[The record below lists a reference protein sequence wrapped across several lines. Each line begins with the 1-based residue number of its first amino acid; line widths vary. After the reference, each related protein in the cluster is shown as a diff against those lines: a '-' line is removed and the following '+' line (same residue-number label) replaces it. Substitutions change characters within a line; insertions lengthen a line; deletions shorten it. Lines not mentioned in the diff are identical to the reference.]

1 MRPKLKNCTPG
12 SGGLQLKMG
21 FVTRAQKM
29 SRIKRKEMINKD
41 RTDLSLARQC
51 KLLKVSRSS
60 LYYVPVGFDA
70 ETLELMSEIDRIF
83 TKFPFLAAVK

>member
-1 MRPKLKNCTPG
+1 
-12 SGGLQLKMG
+12 
-21 FVTRAQKM
+21 M

-41 RTDLSLARQC
+41 RTGLSLARQC

>member
-1 MRPKLKNCTPG
+1 
-12 SGGLQLKMG
+12 
-21 FVTRAQKM
+21 M

-51 KLLKVSRSS
+51 NLLKVSRSS

-70 ETLELMSEIDRIF
+70 ETLELMNEIDRIF
-83 TKFPFLAAVK
+83 TRFPFLAAVK